1 MTDLVTGRPARWI
14 RNRFVDAL
22 LEADPGTLGWGG
34 RRALVGDLRRAAAEQ
49 GRADILPMLAGEG
62 SSLSGEREPAAE
74 IVARLVRETEAAL
87 ADLAALLRCQAR
99 PRWLCTSCV
108 VISGGASIPAFCVLG
123 MMFSPAKRLN

>member
-22 LEADPGTLGWGG
+22 ARGRSGHARMGPR

-62 SSLSGEREPAAE
+62 ASMSGEREPAAE

-87 ADLAALLRCQAR
+87 AGLAAR
-99 PRWLCTSCV
+99 S
-108 VISGGASIPAFCVLG
+108 
-123 MMFSPAKRLN
+123 